1 VSDQPVTGRVALVTG
16 GTRGIGAAVTRRLA
30 ADGIRVA
37 AVYARD
43 DRRAAQLVAELT
55 TTGDAAPD
63 APDAPAAPVAPVSA
77 YRCDISDQAAC
88 RDLVRRVVCE
98 HGSLDYLVNN
108 AGLLEERRVDRT
120 EPADWHRAL
129 GVNLSGPFFLAQAA
143 WEHMAAQGFGRIVN
157 VSSVTAFMGNPREA
171 AYGAAKAGLVGLT
184 RSLARAGA
192 RRGITVNCVVPGVFA
207 TDMTASMSERDQEV
221 IRGMIPLGRPGRPEE
236 MAHAIRFL
244 LDDQAGYV
252 TGAVLVVDGGLS
264 MGS

>member
-1 VSDQPVTGRVALVTG
+1 MSDQPAAGRVALVTG

-55 TTGDAAPD
+55 TTGDAAPN
-63 APDAPAAPVAPVSA
+63 APVAPVSA

-120 EPADWHRAL
+120 EPADWDRAL
-129 GVNLSGPFFLAQAA
+129 GVNLSGPFFCAQAA
-143 WEHMAAQGFGRIVN
+143 WEHMAARGFGRIVN

-207 TDMTASMSERDQEV
+207 TDMTASMSELDQEV
-221 IRGMIPLGRPGRPEE
+221 ILGMIPLGLPGRPEE

-244 LDDQAGYV
+244 LDEAAGDV

>member
-1 VSDQPVTGRVALVTG
+1 MSDEPVAGRVALVTG

-43 DRRAAQLVAELT
+43 DQQAAQLVAELT
-55 TTGDAAPD
+55 TTDAAPISPV
-63 APDAPAAPVAPVSA
+63 APIVPVAPVSA

-88 RDLVRRVVCE
+88 RDLVRRVVGE
-98 HGSLDYLVNN
+98 HGGLDYLVNN

-129 GVNLSGPFFLAQAA
+129 DVNLSGPFFLAQAA
-143 WEHMAAQGFGRIVN
+143 WEHMAARGFGRIVN

-207 TDMTASMSERDQEV
+207 TDMTASMSELDQEV
-221 IRGMIPLGRPGRPEE
+221 ILGMIPLGRPGRPEE

>member
-1 VSDQPVTGRVALVTG
+1 MSDQPVAGRVALVTG

-43 DRRAAQLVAELT
+43 DKRAAQLVAELT
-55 TTGDAAPD
+55 TTDAT
-63 APDAPAAPVAPVSA
+63 PVCA

-88 RDLVRRVVCE
+88 RDMVRRVVRE
-98 HGSLDYLVNN
+98 QGGLDYLVNN
-108 AGLLEERRVDRT
+108 AGLLEEQRVDRI

-129 GVNLSGPFFLAQAA
+129 EVNLSGPFFLAQAA
-143 WEHMAAQGFGRIVN
+143 WEHMAARGFGRIVN
-157 VSSVTAFMGNPREA
+157 VSSVTAFVGNPREA

-207 TDMTASMSERDQEV
+207 TDMTASMSDRDREV
-221 IRGMIPLGRPGRPEE
+221 ILGMIPLGRHGRPEE

>member
-1 VSDQPVTGRVALVTG
+1 VSDQPVAGRVALVTG

-43 DRRAAQLVAELT
+43 DKRAAQLVAELT
-55 TTGDAAPD
+55 TTDAT
-63 APDAPAAPVAPVSA
+63 PVCA

-88 RDLVRRVVCE
+88 RDMVRRVVRE
-98 HGSLDYLVNN
+98 QGGLDYLVNN
-108 AGLLEERRVDRT
+108 AGLLEEQRVDRI

-129 GVNLSGPFFLAQAA
+129 EVNLSGPFFLAQAA
-143 WEHMAAQGFGRIVN
+143 WEHMAARGFGRIVN
-157 VSSVTAFMGNPREA
+157 VSSVTAFVGNPREA

-207 TDMTASMSERDQEV
+207 TDMTASMSDRDREV
-221 IRGMIPLGRPGRPEE
+221 ILGMIPLGRHGRPEE

>member
-1 VSDQPVTGRVALVTG
+1 VSDQPVAGRVALVTG

-43 DRRAAQLVAELT
+43 DQRAAQLVAELT
-55 TTGDAAPD
+55 STD
-63 APDAPAAPVAPVSA
+63 AAPVAPVGA

-88 RDLVRRVVCE
+88 RDLVRRVVGE
-98 HGSLDYLVNN
+98 HGRLDYLVNN
-108 AGLLEERRVDRT
+108 AGLLEERRVEQT

-129 GVNLSGPFFLAQAA
+129 EVNLSGPFFCAQAA
-143 WEHMAAQGFGRIVN
+143 WEHMAARAFGRIVN
-157 VSSVTAFMGNPREA
+157 VGSVTAFMGNPREA

-207 TDMTASMSERDQEV
+207 TDMTASMSERDQEL
-221 IRGMIPLGRPGRPEE
+221 ILGMIPLGRPGRPEE

>member
-1 VSDQPVTGRVALVTG
+1 VSDQPVAGRVALVTG

-43 DRRAAQLVAELT
+43 DQQAAELVAELT
-55 TTGDAAPD
+55 TTDA
-63 APDAPAAPVAPVSA
+63 APVSA
-77 YRCDISDQAAC
+77 YRCDISDQEAC
-88 RDLVRRVVCE
+88 RDLVRRVVRE
-98 HGSLDYLVNN
+98 HGGLDYLVNN
-108 AGLLEERRVDRT
+108 AGLLEERRVDRI

-129 GVNLSGPFFLAQAA
+129 DVNLSGPFFLAQAA
-143 WEHMAAQGFGRIVN
+143 WEHMAGRGFGRIVN

-221 IRGMIPLGRPGRPEE
+221 ILGMIPLGRHGRPEE

>member
-1 VSDQPVTGRVALVTG
+1 VSDQPVPGRVALVTG

-43 DRRAAQLVAELT
+43 DQRAAQLVAELT
-55 TTGDAAPD
+55 TTEAAPV
-63 APDAPAAPVAPVSA
+63 APVAPVSA
-77 YRCDISDQAAC
+77 YRCDISDQAVC
-88 RDLVRRVVCE
+88 RDLVRRVVSE
-98 HGSLDYLVNN
+98 HGRLDYLVNN
-108 AGLLEERRVDRT
+108 AGLLAEQRVDRI

-129 GVNLSGPFFLAQAA
+129 EVNLSGPFFLAQAA
-143 WEHMAAQGFGRIVN
+143 WEHMAGQGFGRIVN

-171 AYGAAKAGLVGLT
+171 AYGAAKAGLIGLT

-207 TDMTASMSERDQEV
+207 TDMTASMSERDSDA
-221 IRGMIPLGRPGRPEE
+221 ILAMIPLGRHGRPEE
-236 MAHAIRFL
+236 MAYAIRFL

>member
-1 VSDQPVTGRVALVTG
+1 MSDQPVAGRVALVTG

-43 DRRAAQLVAELT
+43 DQRAAQLVAELT
-55 TTGDAAPD
+55 STDADAAPV
-63 APDAPAAPVAPVSA
+63 APVAPVSA
-77 YRCDISDQAAC
+77 YRCDISDQVAC

-129 GVNLSGPFFLAQAA
+129 EVNLSGPFFCAQAA
-143 WEHMAAQGFGRIVN
+143 WEHMAARGFGRIVN

-221 IRGMIPLGRPGRPEE
+221 ILGMIPLGRPGRPEE